1 MRLFG
6 CDCLQGYW
14 FGKPVISDLI
24 TEMLHERRA
33 AEPAARRRIDAA

>member
-14 FGKPVISDLI
+14 FGKPMTSDLI
-24 TEMLHERRA
+24 TEMLNEQRA
-33 AEPAARRRIDAA
+33 AQPEARRCIGAA